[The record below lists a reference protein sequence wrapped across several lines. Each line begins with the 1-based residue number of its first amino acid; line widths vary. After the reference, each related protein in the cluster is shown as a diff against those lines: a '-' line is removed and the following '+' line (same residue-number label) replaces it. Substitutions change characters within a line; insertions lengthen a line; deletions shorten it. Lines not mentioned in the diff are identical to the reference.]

1 MTRVCHITTVHGVFD
16 DRIFFKQCR
25 SLAAAG
31 FDVHLVAPLEEERTE
46 DGVILHPVDVPS
58 SRAWRPIVGAW
69 RAYRIARKLKA
80 GTYQIHD
87 PELLWIAILL
97 KWSGARVIYDMHE
110 SMRLHILTKSWLGP
124 TWLRKVFAKGYGL
137 FEDFAI
143 RTLDHVLVV
152 VDSMK
157 EDLVALHPKHAN
169 KVTVIRNLPVLAII
183 DRSLQQITRDE
194 QFTLIYVGGLSR
206 IRGIKEVVQALE
218 ALPEVRLELLGPW
231 GDEGYRAECAS
242 LPAWAQVED
251 LGQVRMDAV
260 YDHVRAADMGV
271 CLLYPVH
278 NYMISLPIK
287 TFEYMACGLPML
299 LSDFPFWR
307 KTFGPF
313 AWFANT
319 EDPAAIT
326 EAIKAAQADREGRQK
341 KGKEG
346 REVVRAQYSWES
358 ESVSLVDLYRSLE
371 K

>member
-1 MTRVCHITTVHGVFD
+1 MTRVCHITTVHGAFD

-31 FDVHLVAPLEEERTE
+31 FDVHLVAPIAAERTE
-46 DGVILHPVDVPS
+46 DGVTLHPVKVPS
-58 SRAWRPIVGAW
+58 SRVLRPIVGAW

-80 GTYQIHD
+80 DIYQIHD
-87 PELLWIAILL
+87 PELLCVAILL
-97 KWSGARVIYDMHE
+97 KWSGAKVIYDMHE
-110 SMRLHILTKSWLGP
+110 SMRLHILTKTWLGP
-124 TWLRKVFAKGYGL
+124 RWVRKFFAGAYSML
-137 FEDFAI
+137 EDYSI
-143 RTLDHVLVV
+143 RKLDQVLVV

-157 EDLVALHPKHAN
+157 EDLVAQHPSYAN
-169 KVTVIRNLPVLAII
+169 KITVIRNLPVLAII
-183 DRSLQQITRDE
+183 ERSLQKLARDDR
-194 QFTLIYVGGLSR
+194 FTMIYVGGLSR

-218 ALPEVRLELLGPW
+218 ALPDVRLKLLGPW

-260 YDHVRAADMGV
+260 YDHVRAADLGV

-319 EDPAAIT
+319 QDPVAISA
-326 EAIKAAQADREGRQK
+326 AIKAAQSDREGRLR
-341 KGKEG
+341 KGAEG
-346 REVVRAQYSWES
+346 REVVRVQYSWES
-358 ESVSLVDLYRSLE
+358 ESMHLVDLYRSLE

>member
-1 MTRVCHITTVHGVFD
+1 MTRVCHITTVHGAFD

-25 SLAAAG
+25 SLATAG
-31 FDVHLVAPLEEERTE
+31 FDVHLIAPLDEERRE
-46 DGVILHPVDVPS
+46 DGVTIHPVQVPA
-58 SRAWRPIVGAW
+58 SRALRPLVGAW

-80 GTYQIHD
+80 AIYQIHD

-97 KWSGARVIYDMHE
+97 KWSGAGVVYDMHE
-110 SMRLHILTKSWLGP
+110 SMRLHILTKTWLGP
-124 TWLRKVFAKGYGL
+124 TWLRKAFAKGYGL
-137 FEDFAI
+137 FEDYAI
-143 RTLDHVLVV
+143 RTLDQVLVV

-157 EDLVALHPKHAN
+157 DDILALHPKQAH

-183 DRSLQQITRDE
+183 DRSLQKVIRNE

-218 ALPEVRLELLGPW
+218 ALPDVRLKLLGPW
-231 GDEGYRAECAS
+231 AGEDYRLDCAA
-242 LPAWAQVED
+242 LPAWSQVED

-260 YDHVRAADMGV
+260 YDHVRAADLGV

-307 KTFGPF
+307 KTFGSF
-313 AWFANT
+313 AWFADT
-319 EDPAAIT
+319 KDPVAIT
-326 EAIKAAQADREGRQK
+326 AAIKAAQLDHAGRMKKGREGR
-341 KGKEG
+341 EL
-346 REVVRAQYSWES
+346 VAVQYSWES
-358 ESVSLVDLYRSLE
+358 ESLRLVDLYRALE